1 MANEQ
6 GQQPA
11 TGVYLKV
18 WGLLFVLAGA
28 SYCVG
33 YFGIQGTMRWIL
45 IVALALL
52 QAGLI
57 VAILMHLVWERV
69 ALVYA
74 ILVPPPLLL
83 IAFLGIT
90 SVDGRS
96 TYDVRQA
103 NYLPT
108 PLPGAAPAAEH
119 R

>member
-6 GQQPA
+6 GQQPSV
-11 TGVYLKV
+11 GVYLKV

-28 SYCVG
+28 SYSVG
-33 YFGIQGTMRWIL
+33 YFGVEGPLRWGL
-45 IVALALL
+45 IIVLALL

-83 IAFLGIT
+83 TAFLGIS

-96 TYDVRQA
+96 TFETRQA
-103 NYLPT
+103 NYIAT
-108 PLPGAAPAAEH
+108 PPAAAPAVEH

>member
-6 GQQPA
+6 GQQPSIS
-11 TGVYLKV
+11 VYVKV

-28 SYCVG
+28 SYSVG
-33 YFGIQGTMRWIL
+33 YFGVQGPMRWGL
-45 IVALALL
+45 IIVLALL

-69 ALVYA
+69 ALVYT

-108 PLPGAAPAAEH
+108 PLPAAEH